1 MHATRVEHLNRGGS
15 LERVGENILRYGLV
29 AVLLWVGALKFTE
42 YETMGIK
49 PLVENSPFTAWAV
62 AAFGLK
68 TLSALIGT
76 IELVLGLMIATR
88 PVAPKIS
95 ALGST
100 GAIIMF
106 LLTMTFIFTTPGV
119 WQPGY
124 GFPFPS
130 PMPGQFLAKD
140 IILLGAAVWSAGEAR
155 RAAENRDRGAP

>member
-1 MHATRVEHLNRGGS
+1 MNAIRGEHLNRGGS
-15 LERVGENILRYGLV
+15 LERLGENILRYGLV

-76 IELVLGLMIATR
+76 IEIALGLMIAMR
-88 PVAPKIS
+88 SINPKIS
-95 ALGST
+95 AIGST
-100 GAIIMF
+100 GAIVMF

-119 WQPGY
+119 WEPGY

-130 PMPGQFLAKD
+130 MLGQFLAKD
-140 IILLGAAVWSAGEAR
+140 LILLGAAVWSAGEAR